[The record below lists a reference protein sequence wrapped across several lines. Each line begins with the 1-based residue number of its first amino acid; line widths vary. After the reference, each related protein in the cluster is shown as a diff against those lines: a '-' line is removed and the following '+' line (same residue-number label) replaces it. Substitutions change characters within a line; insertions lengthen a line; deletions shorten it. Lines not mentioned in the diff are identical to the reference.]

1 MIYFGRISLL
11 CCATSRDV
19 FVSAFRVRMAD
30 AVSAGASAAVEE
42 LAISP
47 LLKGHR
53 LFLQWPRRIGFGP
66 YRFF

>member
-1 MIYFGRISLL
+1 M
-11 CCATSRDV
+11 V
-19 FVSAFRVRMAD
+19 D

-42 LAISP
+42 LATPPS

-53 LFLQWPRRIGFGP
+53 LFLQWPRRMRFGP

>member
-1 MIYFGRISLL
+1 M
-11 CCATSRDV
+11 V
-19 FVSAFRVRMAD
+19 D

-42 LAISP
+42 LATPPP

-53 LFLQWPRRIGFGP
+53 LFLQWPRRMRFGP